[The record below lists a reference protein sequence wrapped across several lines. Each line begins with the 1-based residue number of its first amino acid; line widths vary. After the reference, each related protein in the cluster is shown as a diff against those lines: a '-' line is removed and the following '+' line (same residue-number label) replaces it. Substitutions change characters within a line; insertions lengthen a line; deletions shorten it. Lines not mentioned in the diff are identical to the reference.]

1 MTSIKYKDYIEPEST
16 QTVSMDAEPMYYR
29 PTKEQL
35 NKIVPRIKKSS
46 LFMRFYNYIINKL
59 WK

>member
-35 NKIVPRIKKSS
+35 AKIVPRIKKSS
-46 LFMRFYNYIINKL
+46 LILKIYNYIIKKI